1 MPLVK
6 RMLCWPSTSS
16 ECPCTCKPIAG
27 DQDEITDPDRDGM
40 HLNSIG
46 YRLLWTAMSKL
57 IQERFKGRGLDH
69 DDLDDLPLRA
79 PM

>member
-1 MPLVK
+1 
-6 RMLCWPSTSS
+6 
-16 ECPCTCKPIAG
+16 
-27 DQDEITDPDRDGM
+27 M
-40 HLNSIG
+40 HPNSIG

-57 IQERFKGRGLDH
+57 IKAKFKGRGLDH